1 MPVCRRMRSELGCLR
16 CKCTNTAGGFTCHW
30 DSGYRGNGKSI
41 CHPFF
46 WLCQSLVLPA
56 SGSASLWFCQR
67 FDECAQNLN
76 DCDFTCQWDSGYSGN
91 GKNMCQDVDECT
103 QNLDDCD
110 VNAGCANTAGG
121 FTCQY
126 KSGYSGNGETCQY
139 VDECAQNL
147 DVCDA
152 NAQIRQ
158 AVSHVTGIPD
168 IEAMA
173 NIDMCCCHLWSLH
186 VVWSCIY
193 IYIYIY
199 IVRLV
204 ASSAPGRSPTGGFL
218 SPGTFPTGGFLS
230 PGM

>member
-1 MPVCRRMRSELGCLR
+1 M
-16 CKCTNTAGGFTCHW
+16 
-30 DSGYRGNGKSI
+30 
-41 CHPFF
+41 F

-67 FDECAQNLN
+67 FEECAQNLN

-91 GKNMCQDVDECT
+91 GKHICQDVDECT

-121 FTCQY
+121 FTCQC

-199 IVRLV
+199 ILSDWWLPQPRDVVRLV
-204 ASSAPGRSPTGGFL
+204 ASSAPGLFRLVASSAPGCSPTGGFL
-218 SPGTFPTGGFLS
+218 SPGTPGAWAGYPRHLLGGIL
-230 PGM
+230 PPAQE